1 MYLNRCQQ
9 KCIASVS
16 SIALAFVGLEV
27 GPFDRTA
34 FQWFL
39 MDISVRPGSS
49 STSDDHLFPSLE
61 WPSAS
66 ASSSSEVHASRRMS
80 GRRWF
85 SHLRPAGVRVS
96 PPNLTDSNS

>member
-1 MYLNRCQQ
+1 MRTLRRP
-9 KCIASVS
+9 SRLP
-16 SIALAFVGLEV
+16 ALALFSR
-27 GPFDRTA
+27 PFDRTVA

-66 ASSSSEVHASRRMS
+66 VSSSSEVHASRRMS

-85 SHLRPAGVRVS
+85 SHLHPARRPGQS
-96 PPNLTDSNS
+96 TEPNRY